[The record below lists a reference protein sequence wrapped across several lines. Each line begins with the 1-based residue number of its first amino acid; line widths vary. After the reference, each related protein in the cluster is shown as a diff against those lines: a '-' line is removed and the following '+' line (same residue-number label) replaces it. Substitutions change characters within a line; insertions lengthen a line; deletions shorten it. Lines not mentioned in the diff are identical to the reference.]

1 MMDFIALRKGLE
13 WITCYK
19 KKYVALF
26 ALFCHKIRRGVSESG
41 PMLHMLL

>member
-26 ALFCHKIRRGVSESG
+26 ALFCHKIRRGVSETG